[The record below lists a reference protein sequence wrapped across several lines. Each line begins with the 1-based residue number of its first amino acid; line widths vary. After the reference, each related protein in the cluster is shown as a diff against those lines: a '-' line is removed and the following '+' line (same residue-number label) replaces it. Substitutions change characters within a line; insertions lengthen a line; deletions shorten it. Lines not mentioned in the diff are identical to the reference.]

1 MDLRKFLLVVF
12 CIYSLFFVIG
22 STLAPITAH
31 FGLYDLSG
39 KLTATYMYSCHQ
51 QPTKSFWLMGYPIAL
66 CARCYGFYIGVV
78 ISTILALFNKFRINL
93 KTFFIILLLVIID
106 LFINY
111 ILKHTTGIYLRFTT
125 GLFMGAIFT
134 ITISYISNIK
144 NKGEKNV

>member
-125 GLFMGAIFT
+125 GLFMGTIFT